1 MINRIRYIIRKQD
14 KELLKVT
21 VGCNHSW
28 YGNKHAGFFICP
40 DLLDS
45 HSVVYSF
52 GIGED
57 ISFDQAVIENH
68 GCTVCGFDPTPKS
81 VNWINGLS
89 PDNNFRFFDFGI
101 SEKSGPVEFFLP
113 KNPDHVSGSLLA
125 QSNVDTMRK
134 VRVEMK
140 SLPDIMTQLGHDH
153 IDVLKMDIEGAEYGV
168 LAHILKQKLRIGQI
182 LVEFHDRF
190 FDKGTRLSEKTIK
203 ALEKNGYRIFAVSG
217 TKEEVSFIHRREL
230 KRIEAK

>member
-1 MINRIRYIIRKQD
+1 MNERIKMLFQKQPQD
-14 KELLKVT
+14 HLAASAK
-21 VGCNHSW
+21 CNHLW

-40 DLLDS
+40 DLLNS

-68 GCTVCGFDPTPKS
+68 GCTVYGFDPTPKS

-89 PDNNFRFFDFGI
+89 PDNKFRFFDFGI

-153 IDVLKMDIEGAEYGV
+153 VDALKMDIEGAEYGV
-168 LAHILKQKLRIGQI
+168 IEHILMQELRIGQI

-190 FDKGTRLSEKTIK
+190 FEKGTRLSEKTIK
-203 ALEKNGYRIFAVSG
+203 DLEKNGYRIFAVSG

-230 KRIEAK
+230 KKIKVK